1 MGRSAAGRALDEQAI
16 TLAVV
21 ASVRHQDTHYDSLL
35 MSGVSRDVARERIHP
50 DIARVLASW
59 A

>member
-16 TLAVV
+16 TLAVI
-21 ASVRHQDTHYDSLL
+21 ASVRHHETDYDSLL
-35 MSGVSRDVARERIHP
+35 MSGVPRDLARDRIRP
-50 DIARVLASW
+50 DIDRVLASW